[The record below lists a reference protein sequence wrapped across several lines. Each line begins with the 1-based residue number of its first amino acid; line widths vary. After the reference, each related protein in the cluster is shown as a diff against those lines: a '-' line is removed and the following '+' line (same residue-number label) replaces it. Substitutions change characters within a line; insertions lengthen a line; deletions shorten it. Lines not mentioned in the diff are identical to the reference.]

1 MKRKKILYLMHVPWG
16 WIKQRPHF
24 IAEGLSE
31 RADVKVVT
39 TRSFSKKNLLK
50 NETTVD
56 LVKLF
61 RIPFERF
68 TLIHAI
74 NRFLYRLQLKRYLK
88 EVDIIWVTSPSFVSW
103 IPKVYFQKK
112 TIVYDCMD
120 DFLEF
125 PQIKQNSNRLKFHAN
140 NERFLVNKASILI
153 ASASYL
159 KSKLVSRY
167 GKKEE
172 DITVI
177 NNAIREF
184 PHAMPTA
191 SLPATLNYYINCT
204 SFKLV
209 YIGTISSWMDFI
221 LLKEIVEH
229 FHDVEIFLFGPTEI
243 AIPQI
248 ERIHYCGKIEHDS
261 IFKVMDLADVL
272 MMPFVVNELIRSVN
286 PVKLYEYVYSG
297 KPAIAP
303 LYEESKAF
311 EEYIYLYTDAED
323 CIRKLN
329 EIRTT
334 KVGKSSLIECRE
346 FCKKNTW
353 ACRMNDIY
361 TLLDI

>member
-1 MKRKKILYLMHVPWG
+1 MHVPWG

-103 IPKVYFQKK
+103 IPKAYFQKK
-112 TIVYDCMD
+112 TVVYDCMD

-159 KSKLVSRY
+159 KSKLISRY

-177 NNAIREF
+177 NNAIRDLTSN
-184 PHAMPTA
+184 AVA
-191 SLPATLNYYINCT
+191 SALPVTLNDYANCS

-209 YIGTISSWMDFI
+209 YIGTISSWMDFL

-243 AIPQI
+243 NIPQI
-248 ERIHYCGKIEHDS
+248 ERVHYYGKIEHDL
-261 IFKVMDLADVL
+261 IFKIMDIADAL
-272 MMPFVVNELIRSVN
+272 IMPFVINELIRSVN
-286 PVKLYEYVYSG
+286 PVKLYEYIYSG
-297 KPAIAP
+297 KPSIAP
-303 LYEESKAF
+303 LYEESKVF
-311 EEYIYLYTDAED
+311 DEYVYLYSNTQD
-323 CIRKLN
+323 CLN
-329 EIRTT
+329 ILSEIRST
-334 KVGKSSLIECRE
+334 KVGKSHIDKCRE

-353 ACRMNDIY
+353 ANRLNDIY
-361 TLLDI
+361 TLLNI